1 MTAAA
6 TYLLKS
12 TAPANSGSLATSCAG
27 QLTIELPP
35 TREECWTCGTPTVNG
50 SPSYNAGGVGQFCGL
65 DCADEHARTYKQPI
79 LEAQEGDGPDDGH
92 LRPASRSQR
101 S

>member
-6 TYLLKS
+6 MYLLES
-12 TAPANSGSLATSCAG
+12 TARANSGLATSCAD
-27 QLTIELPP
+27 QLTLELPP
-35 TREECWTCGTPTVNG
+35 TRGECWTCGTPTGNRP
-50 SPSYNAGGVGQFCGL
+50 PSYNAGGVGQFCGL

-79 LEAQEGDGPDDGH
+79 LEAQAGEGPDDGH
-92 LRPASRSQR
+92 LRPVSRSQR